1 MDSKELK
8 VEKIRRL
15 TEESLRTYYIK
26 PEDVEFIKGGGFIR
40 PNAPSYKQYLFHK
53 SKAKIR
59 GLFGG
64 NQSGKSWA
72 KNNELAMT
80 VGKIHPYRP
89 NYVGPVFARD
99 CYQNEDVL
107 EKVAI
112 PTYMRILPRQSCI
125 LEGKTFEGKPRIW
138 PGLRGGS
145 WGSAYD
151 RQFHVI
157 YLADGSFIEFKTYQQ
172 GERNLQSFAGPP
184 RHIVGHDEEPRK
196 DIYEENKARQ
206 NTLGMNQL
214 FAMTP
219 LQYSKWLYTE
229 IYEKA
234 SSTDSIDVFEMSAY
248 ENPIADH
255 EAVKDLEDSIEDPA
269 IRAARI
275 YGKFTYVEG
284 LVYKGFSKLNI
295 VDPFTPRLDW
305 EYSFCIDPHLEKPTA
320 WNLFGEDHLGNIWC
334 IDEGN
339 FKGDV
344 EFICQQI
351 RNKCGGK
358 RIGLQLIDPSS
369 RQSTGIH
376 GKGRLIDVFREYF
389 PELIEADNDVLAGI
403 DRVKYF
409 LKNNPGTGPKL
420 KFFSNCTTTI
430 HQMKNLSWKP
440 PTKTGEDRRR
450 PEVVKK
456 DDDNADN
463 VRYRVMAQHEEVG
476 VGFTGFGV
484 GIYGS

>member
-1 MDSKELK
+1 MSNETKILK
-8 VEKIRRL
+8 AEKVRRL
-15 TEESLRTYYIK
+15 IEESLRTYS
-26 PEDVEFIKGGGFIR
+26 
-40 PNAPSYKQYLFHK
+40 PSKTQLRFHQ
-53 SKAKIR
+53 SQASIR

-72 KNNELAMT
+72 KNNEIADT
-80 VGKIHPYRP
+80 VGKTHRFRS
-89 NYVGPVFARD
+89 NYSGPVFARD

-112 PTYMRILPRQSCI
+112 PTYRRILPRQSC
-125 LEGKTFEGKPRIW
+125 LLTGKTFEGKPRVW
-138 PGLRGGS
+138 PGLRGGK
-145 WGSAYD
+145 WDTAYD

-157 YLADGSFIEFKTYQQ
+157 NLSDGSFIEFKTYQQ

-184 RHIVGHDEEPRK
+184 RHIIGHDEEPRK

-206 NTLGMNQL
+206 STLGINLL

-219 LQYSKWLYTE
+219 LQYSQWLYSE

-234 SSTDSIDVFEMSAY
+234 ASVDNIDVFEMSSY
-248 ENPIADH
+248 ENPVADH
-255 EAVKDLEDSIEDPA
+255 AAIKEIEDSIDDPA

-275 YGKFTYVEG
+275 YGKFTYLEG
-284 LVYKGFSKLNI
+284 LVYKEFSTENIIEPFETNNLNW
-295 VDPFTPRLDW
+295 D
-305 EYSFCIDPHLEKPTA
+305 YSFVIDPHLEKPAA
-320 WNLFGEDHLGNIWC
+320 WNLFGEDYLGNIFC
-334 IDEGN
+334 IDEGD

-344 EFICQQI
+344 EFICNQI
-351 RNKCGGK
+351 RNKCRGR
-358 RIGLQLIDPSS
+358 RIGMQLIDPSS
-369 RQSTGIH
+369 RFSSGIH

-389 PELIEADNDVLAGI
+389 PDLMEADNDVLAGI
-403 DRVKYF
+403 NRVKYYI
-409 LKNNPGTGPKL
+409 KDNPGTGPRL

-456 DDDNADN
+456 DDDHADN
-463 VRYRVMAQHEEVG
+463 CRYRLMAQHEENNQE
-476 VGFTGFGV
+476 FTGFGV
-484 GIYGS
+484 SVYGR